1 MSSGPD
7 EGVICE
13 RSYFML
19 GNWLREP
26 SRISVDL
33 LGPSLFKG
41 RVEKEALSAEIIL
54 TI

>member
-7 EGVICE
+7 EGVIHE
-13 RSYFML
+13 RSYFMP

-26 SRISVDL
+26 SQVSVDL

-41 RVEKEALSAEIIL
+41 RVEKEALSAEIIS